1 MIKSLM
7 SLKTEVDKALKAM
20 DRLDLV
26 LTDME
31 WATFAGAAIILN
43 RLRCHNEF
51 KLSVLSVNFKGYSFH
66 QNPATKSSNYDYYR

>member
-31 WATFAGAAIILN
+31 WATFAGAAIILKPFEMSQ
-43 RLRCHNEF
+43 RI
-51 KLSVLSVNFKGYSFH
+51 
-66 QNPATKSSNYDYYR
+66 